1 MPMIITN
8 VDSIRASLMSNQ
20 RVVLLKDSN
29 AERYLPIWIG
39 PFEAE
44 AIAMALQHIK
54 PPRPMTHDLLKTIID
69 ALSATVS
76 HVLVSELADN
86 TFHARVVMDVGG
98 RHMEIDSRPS
108 DAIALA
114 ARFNVPIYVAED
126 IMAQASIAPSAELE
140 PLEPVTPEEKEQ
152 LSAFRD
158 FLDSLDS
165 KEQPGTPHRS
175 GGEGGQ

>member
-1 MPMIITN
+1 MPMISAT

-20 RVVLLKDSN
+20 RVVLLKDTN

-44 AIAMALQHIK
+44 AIAMALQHVK
-54 PPRPMTHDLLKTIID
+54 PPRPMTHDLLKAILD
-69 ALSATVS
+69 ELRATVS
-76 HVLVSELADN
+76 HILVSELAEN
-86 TFHARVVMDVGG
+86 TFHALIVVDIDE
-98 RHMEIDSRPS
+98 RHLEIDSRPS

-114 ARFNVPIYVAED
+114 VRCGVPIYIAEEV
-126 IMAQASIAPSAELE
+126 MAQAGITPSAELE
-140 PLEPVTPEEKEQ
+140 PLEPATPEEKQQ

-165 KEQPGTPHRS
+165 HEPQ
-175 GGEGGQ
+175 GG

>member
-1 MPMIITN
+1 MPRISAT

-20 RVVLLKDSN
+20 RVVLLKDTS

-44 AIAMALQHIK
+44 AIAMALQHVK
-54 PPRPMTHDLLKTIID
+54 PPRPMTHDLLKSILDEIKVK
-69 ALSATVS
+69 VS
-76 HVLVSELADN
+76 HVLVSELTEN
-86 TFHARVVMDVGG
+86 TFHALIMMDIED
-98 RHMEIDSRPS
+98 RHLEIDARPS

-114 ARFNVPIYVAED
+114 TRYGVPIYVEEAVMNEAG
-126 IMAQASIAPSAELE
+126 ITPSAELE
-140 PLEPVTPEEKEQ
+140 PLEPATPEEKQQ

-165 KEQPGTPHRS
+165 HEPR
-175 GGEGGQ
+175 GG

>member
-1 MPMIITN
+1 MPMISAT

-20 RVVLLKDSN
+20 RVVLLKDSG

-54 PPRPMTHDLLKTIID
+54 PPRPMTHDLLKAVLDELKVNTSHIM
-69 ALSATVS
+69 VS
-76 HVLVSELADN
+76 TLTEN
-86 TFHARVVMDVGG
+86 TFHAQIVMDAGE
-98 RHMEIDSRPS
+98 RHLEIDARPS

-114 ARFNVPIYVAED
+114 CRYGVPIYVAED
-126 IMAQASIAPSAELE
+126 VMNQAGITPSAELE

-158 FLDSLDS
+158 FLDTLDS
-165 KEQPGTPHRS
+165 HEPQ
-175 GGEGGQ
+175 GG

>member
-1 MPMIITN
+1 MPMITAT

-20 RVVLLKDSN
+20 RVVLLKDTN

-54 PPRPMTHDLLKTIID
+54 PPRPMTHDLLKAILD
-69 ALSATVS
+69 ELHVTVS
-76 HVLVSELADN
+76 HILVNELAEN
-86 TFHARVVMDVGG
+86 TFHARIVMDLEG
-98 RHMEIDSRPS
+98 RHLEIDARPS

-114 ARFNVPIYVAED
+114 TRYSVPMYVAAEV
-126 IMAQASIAPSAELE
+126 MAEASIAPSMELE
-140 PLEPVTPEEKEQ
+140 PLEPASPEEKEQ

-158 FLDSLDS
+158 FLDSLD
-165 KEQPGTPHRS
+165 PHDQ
-175 GGEGGQ
+175 EGGQ